1 MRRLAII
8 PVVAVLLVVQTVLA
22 QKPAGVAHPASRG
35 EVATAASSGV
45 SQPAKTPAPGGH
57 PLNVPEIEN
66 ALISLHEGSLLP
78 GTAAFRLAE
87 QQAQRQHHQLIPTR
101 QLEYLPANAS
111 VALAFA
117 GGRPP
122 GNATEAVNR
131 LGGIPQNATAAFTAA
146 RMFAGS
152 PTGQS
157 RSAPTG
163 PVDRPAELQ
172 AGLQNKQIQAQLPA
186 GSNLEVH
193 RPTAAGFQASVAALR
208 PAAAEYRI
216 SAADLR
222 PALANFQTG
231 VPSHPP
237 LRASAGQPS
246 TRQEVQRAVR
256 VGKRKADFGR

>member
-172 AGLQNKQIQAQLPA
+172 A
-186 GSNLEVH
+186 EVH
-193 RPTAAGFQASVAALR
+193 RPTAADFRASVAALR